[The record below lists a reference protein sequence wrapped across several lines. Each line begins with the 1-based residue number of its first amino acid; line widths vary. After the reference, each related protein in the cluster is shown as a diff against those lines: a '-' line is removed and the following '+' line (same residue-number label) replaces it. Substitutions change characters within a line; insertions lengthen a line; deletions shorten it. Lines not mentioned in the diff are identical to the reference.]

1 VCLQKRHDQID
12 DVLRGVLEAVMADSR
27 EPMHRRRRKQFTEHG
42 ERRLRTDHVERS
54 SIRLLLPC
62 VLGAKPVFHPCA
74 EARSALRREAEKL
87 DLKLHDLGESRRI
100 VASLLHA
107 IDANEVL
114 LLGAPE
120 RRVRES

>member
-1 VCLQKRHDQID
+1 
-12 DVLRGVLEAVMADSR
+12 MADSR
-27 EPMHRRRRKQFTEHG
+27 EPMHRRRRKQFTEQRQQELRGQCAVGLAPDG
-42 ERRLRTDHVERS
+42 ERRLRTDCVERG
-54 SIRLLLPC
+54 SIQLLLPC
-62 VLGAKPVFHPCA
+62 VLGAKPAFHPCA